1 MPYLLEMKN
10 ITKTFGSVKAIDNV
24 SLRLNAGEIV
34 SLCGEN
40 GSGKSTLMKVLCGI
54 YPHGSYEGEI
64 IFAGEEI
71 QASHIR
77 DTERKGIA
85 IIHQELAL
93 VKELTVLE
101 NIFLG
106 NEITH
111 NGIMDYD
118 LMTLRCQKLLAQ
130 VSLSISPDTRVGDLG
145 LGQQQLVE
153 IAKALNKQ
161 VRLLILDEPTASL
174 TEQETSVLLDIIRDL
189 QQHGIACIYI
199 SHKLNE
205 VKAISDTI
213 CVIRDGQHIGTRDA
227 AGMSEDDII
236 TMMVGRELT
245 ALYPNE
251 PHTTGDEILRIEHLT
266 AWHPVNRH
274 IKRVNDV
281 SFSLKRGEILG
292 IAGLVGAGRTETIQ
306 CLFGVWPGQWE
317 GKIYIDGKQVDIRN
331 CQQAI
336 AQGIAMVPED
346 RKRDGIV
353 PVMAV
358 GKNITLAAL
367 KKFTGSISQLDD
379 AAEQKCI
386 LESIQQLK
394 VKTSS
399 PDLAIGR
406 LSGGNQQK
414 AILARCLL
422 LNPRILILDEPTSS
436 LASAEVELVI
446 SAVKK
451 MSALGVAVIYVRHR
465 MEEIRRIASCAT
477 VMRDGQVAGD
487 VMLENTSTHHIVS
500 LMLGRDHVDIA
511 PVAPQEIMDQAVLEV
526 RALRH
531 KPKLED
537 ISFTLRRGEVL
548 GIAGLLGAGRSELLK
563 AIVGL
568 ETYEQGEIVINGEK
582 IMRPDYG
589 DMLKRGIGYTPEN
602 RKEAG
607 IIPWLG
613 VDENTVLTNRQKIS
627 ANGVLQ
633 WSTIRRLTEEVMQRM
648 TVKAASSETPI
659 GTLSGG
665 NQQKVVIGRWVYAA
679 SQILLLAEPTRGVD
693 IEAKQQIY
701 RIVRELAAEGK
712 SVVFISSEVEELPL
726 VCDRILLL
734 QHGTF
739 SQEFHSPVNVDEL
752 MSAILST
759 DEFYR
764 GT

>member
-174 TEQETSVLLDIIRDL
+174 TEQETSVLLDIIRD
-189 QQHGIACIYI
+189 
-199 SHKLNE
+199 
-205 VKAISDTI
+205 
-213 CVIRDGQHIGTRDA
+213 GQHIGTRDA

-367 KKFTGSISQLDD
+367 NKFTDGISQLDD

-422 LNPRILILDEPTSS
+422 LNPRILILDEPTRGIDIGAKYEIYK
-436 LASAEVELVI
+436 LINQLVQQGIAVIVI
-446 SAVKK
+446 S
-451 MSALGVAVIYVRHR
+451 SEL
-465 MEEIRRIASCAT
+465 
-477 VMRDGQVAGD
+477 
-487 VMLENTSTHHIVS
+487 
-500 LMLGRDHVDIA
+500 
-511 PVAPQEIMDQAVLEV
+511 P
-526 RALRH
+526 
-531 KPKLED
+531 
-537 ISFTLRRGEVL
+537 EVL
-548 GIAGLLGAGRSELLK
+548 GLSDRVLVMHEGKLKANLINHNLTQEQVMEAALRSEHH
-563 AIVGL
+563 V
-568 ETYEQGEIVINGEK
+568 EK
-582 IMRPDYG
+582 
-589 DMLKRGIGYTPEN
+589 
-602 RKEAG
+602 
-607 IIPWLG
+607 
-613 VDENTVLTNRQKIS
+613 Q
-627 ANGVLQ
+627 
-633 WSTIRRLTEEVMQRM
+633 
-648 TVKAASSETPI
+648 
-659 GTLSGG
+659 
-665 NQQKVVIGRWVYAA
+665 
-679 SQILLLAEPTRGVD
+679 
-693 IEAKQQIY
+693 
-701 RIVRELAAEGK
+701 
-712 SVVFISSEVEELPL
+712 SV
-726 VCDRILLL
+726 
-734 QHGTF
+734 
-739 SQEFHSPVNVDEL
+739 
-752 MSAILST
+752 
-759 DEFYR
+759 
-764 GT
+764 

>member
-1 MPYLLEMKN
+1 M
-10 ITKTFGSVKAIDNV
+10 
-24 SLRLNAGEIV
+24 
-34 SLCGEN
+34 
-40 GSGKSTLMKVLCGI
+40 
-54 YPHGSYEGEI
+54 
-64 IFAGEEI
+64 
-71 QASHIR
+71 
-77 DTERKGIA
+77 
-85 IIHQELAL
+85 
-93 VKELTVLE
+93 KELTVLE

-174 TEQETSVLLDIIRDL
+174 TEQETSVLLDI
-189 QQHGIACIYI
+189 
-199 SHKLNE
+199 
-205 VKAISDTI
+205 
-213 CVIRDGQHIGTRDA
+213 IRDGQHIGTRDA

-367 KKFTGSISQLDD
+367 NKFTGGISQLDD

-422 LNPRILILDEPTSS
+422 LNPRILILDEPTRGIDIGAKYEIYK
-436 LASAEVELVI
+436 LINQLVQQGIAVIVI
-446 SAVKK
+446 S
-451 MSALGVAVIYVRHR
+451 SEL
-465 MEEIRRIASCAT
+465 
-477 VMRDGQVAGD
+477 
-487 VMLENTSTHHIVS
+487 
-500 LMLGRDHVDIA
+500 
-511 PVAPQEIMDQAVLEV
+511 P
-526 RALRH
+526 
-531 KPKLED
+531 
-537 ISFTLRRGEVL
+537 EVL
-548 GIAGLLGAGRSELLK
+548 GLSDRVLVMHEGKLKANLINHNLTQEQVMEAALRSEHH
-563 AIVGL
+563 V
-568 ETYEQGEIVINGEK
+568 EK
-582 IMRPDYG
+582 
-589 DMLKRGIGYTPEN
+589 
-602 RKEAG
+602 
-607 IIPWLG
+607 
-613 VDENTVLTNRQKIS
+613 Q
-627 ANGVLQ
+627 
-633 WSTIRRLTEEVMQRM
+633 
-648 TVKAASSETPI
+648 
-659 GTLSGG
+659 
-665 NQQKVVIGRWVYAA
+665 
-679 SQILLLAEPTRGVD
+679 
-693 IEAKQQIY
+693 
-701 RIVRELAAEGK
+701 
-712 SVVFISSEVEELPL
+712 SV
-726 VCDRILLL
+726 
-734 QHGTF
+734 
-739 SQEFHSPVNVDEL
+739 
-752 MSAILST
+752 
-759 DEFYR
+759 
-764 GT
+764 